1 MPFQV
6 QFSWPGQTWWY
17 ALIRYH
23 RTSTRTGMNFS
34 CCKIKC
40 YLSEYLRIY
49 RCLHQEESVRHHL
62 TVTYTTLPSCTCH
75 RRPRVVRPSVDSDRL
90 FASLPSSFS
99 FHFQQINFFA
109 DVSFAPAHLPTC
121 IKINSRNW
129 LLIIEIETKDKV
141 KSNQNIAMHL
151 KA

>member
-99 FHFQQINFFA
+99 FHFQQINF
-109 DVSFAPAHLPTC
+109 SRMSLSHLLTYLPVLKLIREIGYLLLKLKLRIKLNQTKTLQC
-121 IKINSRNW
+121 I
-129 LLIIEIETKDKV
+129 
-141 KSNQNIAMHL
+141 
-151 KA
+151 